1 MLSNLRARRSGNCLV
16 SELFQQL
23 ASSSET
29 VILVRYVIDGDYMYI
44 LQDFGEDGVS
54 CLSEEDFDALATDEE
69 EANIGVN
76 LSAWSVVKL
85 E

>member
-1 MLSNLRARRSGNCLV
+1 MSAHCVTNFVVFSIAKDAALPVLHV
-16 SELFQQL
+16 
-23 ASSSET
+23 
-29 VILVRYVIDGDYMYI
+29 VRYVIDGDYI
-44 LQDFGEDGVS
+44 LQDFGEDEVS
-54 CLSEEDFDALATDEE
+54 YLSKEDFDTLATGEE